1 MSAIKDRSVSTAISL
16 FSKPFTK
23 EQAQSA
29 LREPVSEELCAR
41 ILPLVSDLRFTFSYM
56 KERQASLCQTLLFS
70 HELSQKQFDQAIV
83 LLDAVADLIEANAK
97 EE

>member
-1 MSAIKDRSVSTAISL
+1 MSAIQARSLSTATSL

-23 EQAQSA
+23 AEAQAA
-29 LREPVSEELCAR
+29 LREPVPEELRSR
-41 ILPLVSDLRFTFSYM
+41 ILPLISDLRFTFFRM

>member
-1 MSAIKDRSVSTAISL
+1 MLSKTAVYLLQPPFFQAFHESRSAGRIARTRSRKLLS
-16 FSKPFTK
+16 
-23 EQAQSA
+23 
-29 LREPVSEELCAR
+29 R
-41 ILPLVSDLRFTFSYM
+41 ILPLISDLRFTFSCM

>member
-1 MSAIKDRSVSTAISL
+1 
-16 FSKPFTK
+16 
-23 EQAQSA
+23 
-29 LREPVSEELCAR
+29 
-41 ILPLVSDLRFTFSYM
+41 M

-97 EE
+97 SVAMADLIDANAKEE

>member
-1 MSAIKDRSVSTAISL
+1 
-16 FSKPFTK
+16 
-23 EQAQSA
+23 
-29 LREPVSEELCAR
+29 
-41 ILPLVSDLRFTFSYM
+41 M

-83 LLDAVADLIEANAK
+83 LLDAVADLIVANAK